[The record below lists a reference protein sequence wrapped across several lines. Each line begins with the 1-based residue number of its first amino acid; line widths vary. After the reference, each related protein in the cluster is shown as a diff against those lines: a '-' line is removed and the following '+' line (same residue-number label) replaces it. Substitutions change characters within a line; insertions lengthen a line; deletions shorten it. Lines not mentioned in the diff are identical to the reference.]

1 MEFKLTKSKGNNAN
15 VTLSNG
21 KGSSLELGRLSIPII
36 NALKKDGYTLESS
49 DDSDGRIKLNITDEW
64 SLEITEETAKVLQA
78 EAFKI
83 HKPAKDT
90 TPQPTSDSSIK
101 VDTKKIDAM
110 DVLLGLAN
118 YNQKGE

>member
-1 MEFKLTKSKGNNAN
+1 MKFRLTKSKGNNAN
-15 VTLSNG
+15 VTLSND
-21 KGSSLELGRLSIPII
+21 KGSSLALGRLSIPII

-90 TPQPTSDSSIK
+90 TPQQPTSDSSIK

-118 YNQKGE
+118 YN